1 MTFRL
6 FSPICESKETRKC
19 DTNHTTNYVMN
30 TVKYSQNEPRNTMK
44 RFKILGE
51 EGEGGGRWGRGCT
64 QRISHQ
70 TQVAI

>member
-44 RFKILGE
+44 RLKILGE
-51 EGEGGGRWGRGCT
+51 EGEGEGAGVHTENITSDTSGNLK
-64 QRISHQ
+64 
-70 TQVAI
+70 

>member
-44 RFKILGE
+44 RLKILGE
-51 EGEGGGRWGRGCT
+51 EGEGAGVHTENITSDTSGNLK
-64 QRISHQ
+64 
-70 TQVAI
+70 